1 MEENFIDFIDV
12 ILPFDDEVLYDD
24 IKFPARREGIARLCK
39 EVFGLVKV
47 KLKSNGKRK
56 DGRFLGCIALPRS
69 YFGEMAAVNVC
80 FLVHFCICHALIVN
94 QAEKRFIEWLIQMMH
109 PRESNAHAPRQI

>member
-69 YFGEMAAVNVC
+69 YFGEMAAVMFA
-80 FLVHFCICHALIVN
+80 FLYTSVSVMPLSSIRRRSASLN
-94 QAEKRFIEWLIQMMH
+94 GSSR
-109 PRESNAHAPRQI
+109 

>member
-24 IKFPARREGIARLCK
+24 IKFSARREGIARLCK

-80 FLVHFCICHALIVN
+80 FLGRIV
-94 QAEKRFIEWLIQMMH
+94 
-109 PRESNAHAPRQI
+109 